1 MKRVFIAN
9 RGEIAVRIVGACRK
23 LGLECVVGCSDVDRN
38 GLAARLADRAICIG
52 PGPAS
57 ESYLR
62 DELVVQAA
70 VGTGCDALHPGYGFL
85 SESPR
90 LAARVRE
97 HGLVF
102 VGPSAE
108 VIELAGDKLR
118 ARAQA
123 ARAGLRVLPGREVE
137 SAREAYALADEIG
150 YPVLIKA
157 AGGGGGRGIKLAR
170 EPHELESLFALASSE
185 AAAAFADGRVY
196 VERFVAVARHL
207 EVQLAADQSGTVIHL
222 GERDCSAQRR
232 YQKVIEEAPAPG
244 LDVAMREAL
253 QAAAVAFARAIAYRN
268 LGTVEFVFDA
278 VAGEFYFLEM
288 NCRIQVEHPVTE
300 AVTGVDLVCEQLRI
314 AAGEPL
320 SIAQRAIRSTGH
332 AIECRLTAEDPR
344 DGFRPSPGT
353 IARFSIAPRPGLR
366 VDTHCEAGALVSP
379 FYDSL
384 LAKLIVRGEDRE
396 RAIGLMLE
404 ALDGTEVDGVRTN
417 RELLRAA
424 IGHPEF
430 VAGPVDTGWLE
441 RLPHAIPA

>member
-1 MKRVFIAN
+1 
-9 RGEIAVRIVGACRK
+9 
-23 LGLECVVGCSDVDRN
+23 
-38 GLAARLADRAICIG
+38 
-52 PGPAS
+52 
-57 ESYLR
+57 
-62 DELVVQAA
+62 
-70 VGTGCDALHPGYGFL
+70 
-85 SESPR
+85 
-90 LAARVRE
+90 
-97 HGLVF
+97 
-102 VGPSAE
+102 
-108 VIELAGDKLR
+108 
-118 ARAQA
+118 
-123 ARAGLRVLPGREVE
+123 
-137 SAREAYALADEIG
+137 
-150 YPVLIKA
+150 
-157 AGGGGGRGIKLAR
+157 
-170 EPHELESLFALASSE
+170 
-185 AAAAFADGRVY
+185 
-196 VERFVAVARHL
+196 
-207 EVQLAADQSGTVIHL
+207 
-222 GERDCSAQRR
+222 
-232 YQKVIEEAPAPG
+232 
-244 LDVAMREAL
+244 
-253 QAAAVAFARAIAYRN
+253 
-268 LGTVEFVFDA
+268 
-278 VAGEFYFLEM
+278 M